1 MGVWTVNPRQRRGAL
16 LLIVAAVGALALV
29 IGLST
34 YVADV
39 QAQLGPMTQQVRL
52 ASDVDYLE
60 PITPEDVDVAEV
72 PEAWTTDA
80 TLTSVDQL
88 AGKVAASDLTV
99 GTILQASSVMDPPRI
114 AAGEREVA
122 ILVDPETGVGGKIQ
136 EGDLVD
142 VYATYAAASI
152 ADGNR
157 ATNVPARAEVVL
169 QAVEIVDIA
178 PAISQAG
185 EDAFVEGAAVPVTF
199 ALDAGESLR
208 LAYAE
213 SFATEVRL
221 GLRRRTDVEDLPEG
235 ATVYEEG

>member
-29 IGLST
+29 IGLSG
-34 YVADV
+34 YVARV
-39 QAQLGPMTQQVRL
+39 QAQLGPMDQQVRL
-52 ASDVDYLE
+52 VEPVDYLQ
-60 PITPEDVDVAEV
+60 PITPDDVEVVDVPKRWNADG
-72 PEAWTTDA
+72 ALTDA
-80 TLTSVDQL
+80 TQL
-88 AGKVAASDLTV
+88 AGMVAAADLPK
-99 GTILQASSVMDPPRI
+99 GTILQQASIVAPPQI
-114 AAGEREVA
+114 SPGEREVA

-142 VYATYAAASI
+142 VYATYAAASV
-152 ADGNR
+152 AEGNR

-169 QAVEIVDIA
+169 QAVRIVDIA
-178 PAISQAG
+178 PAVSQAG

-199 ALDAGESLR
+199 ALDAEESLR

-213 SFATEVRL
+213 SFATELRL
-221 GLRRRTDVEDLPEG
+221 GLRERTDVEDLPDS